1 MINVHLV
8 DTDSKAQVKCF
19 IEFPF
24 ELYADCP
31 QWVPPFRSD
40 IRVMMNRDKHP
51 LYERSD
57 ADFLVAERDGK
68 TVGQM
73 AVFEHKPFNAYHKK
87 NQAQFTLFD
96 CVNDQEAANALF
108 EAGFAWA
115 RNRGLSRVV
124 GPKGFCS
131 FDGYGILIDGF
142 EYRQMMTMVP
152 YNFDYYPA
160 LMEGAGFV
168 KEVDFISFHLVQ
180 ENLHLTEKAAEVARR
195 VQERGYM
202 RIKDFTSKRDLKRYL
217 EEFGDLYNA
226 TFINNWEYYPLSKK
240 EIQFLLDSLIAVIDP
255 RLVKFIMKNDR
266 IIGFILAFPDLSPQL
281 QRAKGRLTPWAL
293 VDLLV
298 GLKRAKSVALNGA
311 AVLPEYYGS
320 GGNALLYSEIEK
332 TIKDYGFE
340 HAEMIQIADTAVQM
354 RKDMAA
360 LGAEPYKTYRVYG
373 REI

>member
-1 MINVHLV
+1 MVNVHLI
-8 DTDSKAQVKCF
+8 DTHSKTQVNNF
-19 IEFPF
+19 VEFPF
-24 ELYADCP
+24 GLYADCP

-40 IRVMMNRDKHP
+40 IRVMLDREKHP

-73 AVFEHKPFNAYHKK
+73 AVFEHKPFNAYHHK

-96 CVNDQEAANALF
+96 CVNDQEVANALF
-108 EAGFAWA
+108 EAGFEWA
-115 RNRGLSRVV
+115 RKRGLDRVV

-142 EYRQMMTMVP
+142 EHPQMMTMVP
-152 YNFDYYPA
+152 YNFDYYPD
-160 LMEGAGFV
+160 LLEGAGFK
-168 KEVDFISFHLVQ
+168 KEVDFISFHLVS
-180 ENLHLTEKAAEVARR
+180 ENMSLSEKAVEVARR
-195 VQERGYM
+195 VRERKYM
-202 RIKDFTSKRDLKRYL
+202 IVKEFLTKRELKKYL
-217 EEFGDLYNA
+217 QRFGDLYNN

-255 RLVKFIMKNDR
+255 RLVKFIMKKDQ
-266 IIGFILAFPDLSPQL
+266 IIGFILAFPDLTPQL

-293 VDLLV
+293 LDLLF
-298 GLKRAKSVALNGA
+298 GMNRAKSVALNGA
-311 AVLPEYYGS
+311 AVLPEYYGR

-332 TIKDYGFE
+332 TIKDYGYE